1 MREDQHAD
9 APDAVHADP
18 DVNASIQEEP
28 SVPPEIEEFAAGSA
42 AADGLPATR
51 SEDWRERWLRAE
63 ADLQNFRRRAARDRE
78 EAVRHA
84 EDRILLEMVTVLDD
98 LERALASLEGEAAAL
113 PWTAGVALTAQTLRD
128 ALARAGVEPMDSV
141 GQPFDPERHEAMLE
155 IDAPEG
161 VKPGAVAQEL
171 LRGYRRGERTLRPAR
186 VMVARAPQDA
196 G

>member
-9 APDAVHADP
+9 APDAVQADSE
-18 DVNASIQEEP
+18 VNASIREEP
-28 SVPPEIEEFAAGSA
+28 PVPPEIEEFAAGSA

-51 SEDWRERWLRAE
+51 NEDWRERWLRAE

-78 EAVRHA
+78 ESVRHA

-98 LERALASLEGEAAAL
+98 LERALASLEGEAAAG
-113 PWTAGVALTAQTLRD
+113 PWTAGVALTAQSLRD
-128 ALARAGVEPMDSV
+128 ALARAGVEPVASV